1 MAVDGKWNVTLTT
14 PRGSRD
20 ATLELRTSGAI
31 LSGSWGGPQGNQEFS
46 GGTVEGNI
54 VAWAVQTSGPMGPMT
69 LRFQGTVEGDKMTG
83 SVEMPMGAGSF
94 SAARA

>member
-20 ATLELRTSGAI
+20 ATLELKTSGAV
-31 LSGSWGGPQGNQEFS
+31 LSGSWGGPQGTQQFS
-46 GGTVEGNI
+46 DGSVEGNNLT
-54 VAWAVQTSGPMGPMT
+54 WSVQTAGPMGSMT
-69 LRFQGTVEGDKMTG
+69 LRFQGTVDGDKMSG

-94 SAARA
+94 SGVRA